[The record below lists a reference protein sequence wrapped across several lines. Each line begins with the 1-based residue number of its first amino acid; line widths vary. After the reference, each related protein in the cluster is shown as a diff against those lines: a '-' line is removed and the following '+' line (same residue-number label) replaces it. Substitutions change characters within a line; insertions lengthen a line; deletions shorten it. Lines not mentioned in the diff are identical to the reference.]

1 MSQKLNEIKK
11 VLFLVMMFAVP
22 LLLTGVSVWSRTSL
36 SMANSVHSTKSTFQ
50 TLSNHSMIG
59 RAPAGYYSFP
69 NE

>member
-11 VLFLVMMFAVP
+11 VLFLVMMFAIP
-22 LLLTGVSVWSRTSL
+22 LLLTGVSVWSRTSSL
-36 SMANSVHSTKSTFQ
+36 HSTHSTKSEFQ

-69 NE
+69 N